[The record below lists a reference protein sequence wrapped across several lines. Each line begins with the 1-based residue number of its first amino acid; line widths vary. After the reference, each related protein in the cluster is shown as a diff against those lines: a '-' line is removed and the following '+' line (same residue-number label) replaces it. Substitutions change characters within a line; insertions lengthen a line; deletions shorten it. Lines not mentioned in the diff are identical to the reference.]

1 MDLLKKIESDYI
13 TAYKAKDSVRL
24 TVLRLLKTAVKN
36 LQVERSRAEL
46 SEGDIL
52 DVVAK
57 QCKQR
62 QDSIEQF
69 RSAGRDDLAN
79 KEAAELAVL
88 ESYLPERITGDALGA
103 LVREIIAS
111 VGASGPRDMGKV
123 MQALTAGHKGSY
135 DGREASEL
143 VRIRLQELAAAQ
155 SAEA

>member
-1 MDLLKKIESDYI
+1 MGLLKKIESDYV

-69 RSAGRDDLAN
+69 RSAGRDDLAD

-123 MQALTAGHKGSY
+123 MQASTAGHKGSY